1 MVELYLLSFPLT
13 PITLIKDWLNGQQSS
28 SNSFGY
34 RIISPFSFFV
44 SVLVFLTAFF
54 KNWSPFSHSLLQ
66 FGTAASW
73 TWFPVGH
80 TFPVWVVFISWF
92 SPLFYWISSS
102 HKFIKRVHEWQ
113 DFQTFCV
120 WKYLL
125 NLHTW
130 LTSMCVSHSVV
141 SDSLQPHGLQLTG
154 PSVHGTLQARTP
166 EWVAIPFSRGSS
178 QPREWNW
185 VSCTVW
191 ATGEALWLTSGTDIK
206 IPGNSLSCRM
216 WRWCSTIWHTRL
228 LEKSNANLILE
239 SLSQPLLSQ
248 EPFTECSLSPRR
260 WDLPQWRGL

>member
-92 SPLFYWISSS
+92 SPLFWISSS

-141 SDSLQPHGLQLTG
+141 SDSLQPHGLQLTRPLCPWNSPG
-154 PSVHGTLQARTP
+154 KNTRVGCHSLLQGIFPTQGMKLGLLHCLSHWRSP
-166 EWVAIPFSRGSS
+166 V
-178 QPREWNW
+178 
-185 VSCTVW
+185 
-191 ATGEALWLTSGTDIK
+191 TDFWDRYK
-206 IPGNSLSCRM
+206 N
-216 WRWCSTIWHTRL
+216 TR
-228 LEKSNANLILE
+228 
-239 SLSQPLLSQ
+239 
-248 EPFTECSLSPRR
+248 
-260 WDLPQWRGL
+260 